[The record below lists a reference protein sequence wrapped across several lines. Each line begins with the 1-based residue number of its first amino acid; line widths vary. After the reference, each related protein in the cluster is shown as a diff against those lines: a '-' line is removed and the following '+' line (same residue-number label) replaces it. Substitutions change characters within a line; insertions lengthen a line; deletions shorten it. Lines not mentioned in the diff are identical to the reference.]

1 MAAPFRSDLEYLGSA
16 LRLSEVTQGTAQRF
30 KSHLYGKAQPFLPKA
45 GEADANNNGF
55 VMA

>member
-1 MAAPFRSDLEYLGSA
+1 
-16 LRLSEVTQGTAQRF
+16 LSEVTQGTAQRF